1 MRENDAHCMRLA
13 LAEARKGLGRTS
25 PNPVVGALVVKSGS
39 IVAKGYHHKAGG
51 PHAEVNA
58 LAQAGSSAR
67 GADLYVT
74 LEPCNHTGRTP
85 PCTEAILAAGIAR
98 VVVGM
103 PDPNPAVT
111 GGGAAYLKTKGIEVV
126 TGVLEEEC
134 RRINRPFSKH
144 VMTGLPWVTMKV
156 GMSLDGRI
164 ATASGHSRWITNEQ
178 SRQQVHRLRDR
189 VDAILVGIGTVLA
202 DDPSLTTRLPSG
214 RGRDPLRIILDTN
227 LRISPDAGI
236 LNQPSSASTRIFC
249 REGLPPERAD
259 IFKGKNVVVTPVP
272 VCGSGLLDLKAV
284 LSSLGKAQ
292 INSVLVEGGSRVHAA
307 FLQGNLVDEIKCFV
321 APFFIGADGMPAV
334 GELGLVKVSEAGRFT
349 VERTRRFGD
358 DVLIEGLFG
367 EKLPAD

>member
-1 MRENDAHCMRLA
+1 MRLA

-25 PNPVVGALVVKSGS
+25 PNPAVGAVVVKNGS
-39 IVAKGYHHKAGG
+39 IVAKGYHHKAGT

-58 LAQAGSSAR
+58 LRQAGSSAH

-85 PCTEAILAAGIAR
+85 PCTEAILAAGVAR

-103 PDPNPAVT
+103 PDPNPAVI
-111 GGGAAYLKTKGIEVV
+111 GNGAAYLRTRGVAVV
-126 TGVLEEEC
+126 TGVLEKEC

-164 ATASGHSRWITNEQ
+164 ATACGHSRWITNDE

-189 VDAILVGIGTVLA
+189 VDAILIGIGTLLA
-202 DDPSLTTRLPSG
+202 DDPALTTRLPTG
-214 RGRDPLRIILDTN
+214 RGRDPQRIILDTN
-227 LRISPDAGI
+227 LRMSPGARI
-236 LNQPSSASTRIFC
+236 LNQPSSAMTRIFC
-249 REGLPPERAD
+249 REGLPPERAEM
-259 IFKGKNVVVTPVP
+259 FKGKNGTVTPVP
-272 VCGSGLLDLKAV
+272 VSGSGLLDLKAV
-284 LSSLGKAQ
+284 LASLGKLQ

-307 FLQGNLVDEIKCFV
+307 FLQENLVDEIKCFI
-321 APFFIGADGMPAV
+321 APFFIGADGIPAV
-334 GELGLVKVSEAGRFT
+334 GPLGLEKVSDARRFT

-358 DVLIEGLFG
+358 DVLVEGLFG
-367 EKLPAD
+367 EKIPAD